1 MSTAQGMAAAAGQNV
16 RSRAAAMVAE
26 PWLLLAAL
34 LLAGIG
40 VIMVYSASSALAEK
54 RHLDA
59 AAFAKSQFL
68 HVCVGLA
75 VMALLTRLDYIRLR
89 PWVYP
94 GLILVFVALCLV
106 FLPGIGHRAG
116 GAARWL
122 RLGSSLSVQPAE
134 LAKLALVLF
143 LAHWL
148 ADNQHRVKSF
158 FMVFLPCLGVAGV
171 LTAPVLLEP
180 DLGASV
186 TLVVLAAGMLAVAG
200 TRLGYLVALLLACLP
215 PLYFLVITVPYRLR
229 RLKFWDPWSDP
240 TDTGFQLIHSFFA
253 LGTGGFLGAGLGG
266 SRQKLFYLPEPHT
279 DFILSV
285 LGEEFGFWGV
295 SLVLGLFMLLIWRGV
310 RVALSA
316 RDLFGTYLA
325 LGATMVIGLQAFVN
339 AGVVMG
345 LLPTKGLTLP
355 FISYG
360 GSSLVVNFA
369 CVGLLLSVARHQ
381 ERPA

>member
-1 MSTAQGMAAAAGQNV
+1 
-16 RSRAAAMVAE
+16 
-26 PWLLLAAL
+26 
-34 LLAGIG
+34 
-40 VIMVYSASSALAEK
+40 
-54 RHLDA
+54 
-59 AAFAKSQFL
+59 
-68 HVCVGLA
+68 
-75 VMALLTRLDYIRLR
+75 
-89 PWVYP
+89 
-94 GLILVFVALCLV
+94 
-106 FLPGIGHRAG
+106 
-116 GAARWL
+116 
-122 RLGSSLSVQPAE
+122 

-148 ADNQHRVKSF
+148 AENQHRVKSF
-158 FMVFLPCLGVAGV
+158 FMVFLPCLGVACV

-186 TLVVLAAGMLAVAG
+186 TLFILAAGMLAVAG
-200 TRLGYLVALLLACLP
+200 TRMGYLLSLLLAALP
-215 PLYFLVITVPYRLR
+215 PLYFLVINVPYRLR

-240 TDTGFQLIHSFFA
+240 NDTGFQLIHSFFA
-253 LGTGGFLGAGLGG
+253 LGTGGFLGSGLGG

-295 SLVLGLFMLLIWRGV
+295 SLVLALFMLLIWRGV
-310 RVALSA
+310 KVALSA

-339 AGVVMG
+339 SGVVMG

-360 GSSLVVNFA
+360 GSSVMINLA

-381 ERPA
+381 GRSS